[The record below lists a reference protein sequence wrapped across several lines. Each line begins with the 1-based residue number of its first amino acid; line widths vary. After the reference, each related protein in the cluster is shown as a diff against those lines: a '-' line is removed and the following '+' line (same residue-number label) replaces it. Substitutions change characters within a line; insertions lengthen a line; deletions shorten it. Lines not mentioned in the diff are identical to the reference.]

1 MKDTTSG
8 HGTSG
13 AIRTARRR
21 AGRGGPGWTRWAA
34 AVPVLLVTLA
44 ACGAEPERSE
54 VPSAGGGGKR
64 ASAEVENEI
73 DQYIESVGVWAKCMR
88 KEGFPY
94 TDPDSKGRTEFE
106 GDGRKAKTDP
116 EFTAAHKACE
126 KHSKPVPEELERR
139 NAPKLSAKEIKK
151 RQEYSRCMQEQGSPD
166 FPEIDAEGTEVSQEW
181 DQNTSGAKRA
191 SRICEPILGNPT
203 MPPSERKG

>member
-1 MKDTTSG
+1 MKDTTSR

-21 AGRGGPGWTRWAA
+21 PGRGEPGWTRWAV

-54 VPSAGGGGKR
+54 VPSAGGGKK

-116 EFTAAHKACE
+116 KFTAAHKACE

-203 MPPSERKG
+203 IPPSERKG